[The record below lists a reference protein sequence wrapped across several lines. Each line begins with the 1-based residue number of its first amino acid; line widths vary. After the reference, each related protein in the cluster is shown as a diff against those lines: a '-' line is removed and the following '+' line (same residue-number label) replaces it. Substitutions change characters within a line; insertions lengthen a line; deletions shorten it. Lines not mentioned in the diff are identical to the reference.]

1 MTNIKDIIE
10 KLEKWAPPS
19 YAESYDNVGLLVGD
33 KHVEVTGVLVSL
45 DCTEV
50 VVQEAMDKG
59 CNMIVSHHPIVFKG
73 LKRFTGA
80 NYVERTVAMA
90 IKNDIALYA
99 IHTNL
104 DNVQSGVNREI
115 ANRIGLENQQ
125 ILSPKSGMLQKLS
138 TFVPVEHVEIV
149 KTAIFEAGAGTIGD
163 YSECSFSVK
172 GTGTFKAGESANPF
186 VGNKNERHHEDE
198 VCVEVIFPN
207 YLNRSVLDALKSS
220 HPYEEVAYF
229 IHGLENENQ
238 YLGSGMVG
246 DLSEAVS
253 VEDFLKDL
261 KVKMQLKALRYTPN
275 DVLKVKR
282 VAVCGGSGSF
292 LLKSAKA
299 ARADIF
305 ITSDFKYH
313 EFFDAENDIVIAD
326 IGHYESERFT
336 IDLIGS
342 FIREK
347 FSTFATHLTGVN
359 TNPIDYI

>member
-1 MTNIKDIIE
+1 MTNIKDIID

-33 KHVEVTGVLVSL
+33 KHAEVRGVLVSL
-45 DCTEV
+45 DCTEA

-73 LKRFTGA
+73 LRRFTGA
-80 NYVERTVAMA
+80 NYVERTVALA

-104 DNVQSGVNREI
+104 DNVQTGVNKEI
-115 ANRIGLENQQ
+115 ADRIGLENQR

-138 TFVPVEHVEIV
+138 TFVPSDHIEQV
-149 KTAIFEAGAGTIGD
+149 KTALFEAGAGAIGN
-163 YSECSFSVK
+163 YSECSFSVN
-172 GTGTFKAGESANPF
+172 GTGTFKPSESANPF
-186 VGNKNERHHEDE
+186 VGERNERHHEEE
-198 VCVEVIFPN
+198 VRIELIFPS
-207 YLNRSVLDALKSS
+207 YLNRSVLTALKSS

-229 IHGLENENQ
+229 LQDLENENQ

-246 DLSEAVS
+246 ELPEAVFT
-253 VEDFLKDL
+253 EDFLKDL
-261 KVKMQLKALRYTPN
+261 KAKMQLKVLKYTPN
-275 DVLKVKR
+275 EVRKVKR

-299 ARADIF
+299 AKADIF

-336 IDLIGS
+336 IDLIGA
-342 FIREK
+342 FISKK